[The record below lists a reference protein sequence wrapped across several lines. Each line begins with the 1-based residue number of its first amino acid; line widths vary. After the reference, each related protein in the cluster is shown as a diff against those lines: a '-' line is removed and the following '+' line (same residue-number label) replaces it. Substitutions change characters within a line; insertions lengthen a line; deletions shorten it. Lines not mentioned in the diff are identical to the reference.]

1 MAEASIKWAEDQFMC
16 SVCLD
21 LLKDPVTIP
30 CGHSYCKGCISG
42 CWDEEDWKGIYSC
55 PQCRQTFTPRPVLGK
70 NVVFAEMVEKLKK
83 TRLQAAPSPV
93 PTLHHHAGSVD
104 VKCDSCTLI
113 KRKAVKSCLECRSSY
128 CQNHLKQHENLFRGK
143 GHNLMD
149 ATGRLQE
156 MMCPQHDKM
165 LEVYCRTDH
174 RCICVLC
181 LVDEHKNHDT
191 VSTAAARTEK
201 QRHLEGKQRQF
212 QKIIQQK
219 EKDLQEL
226 REAVVSH
233 KCFAQTA
240 AEDSERIF
248 TEIIRSIHK
257 HRSEVKQLIR
267 DQERAAVSRAEARLD
282 ELEQE
287 ISDLKRRDI
296 ELKQFSEA
304 QDHVHFL
311 QSWPPVS
318 FSESTDGFTISSH
331 LCFENIVESVSRIRD
346 KLLQFCTETI
356 ENISGTVKTVQVI
369 GTPEYQNREEYLQYS
384 GLLTVDPNSLFYGLH
399 LSEGNTVMTV
409 TDTHQCYPDHP
420 DRFDSW
426 AEALCRESV
435 TEHCYWEVEWSGDGT
450 SGVDIAVTYKS
461 IKRKGGGPECAA
473 GRNDKSWSLYCTPT
487 FCSFWHNNTETVL
500 PVTHVSSRIGVY
512 VDLSAGILSFYS
524 VSDTMSLIHRIQTT
538 FTQPLYPV
546 FGFDRQTVV
555 KLCHLTS

>member
-1 MAEASIKWAEDQFMC
+1 MAEASISWAEDQFMC
-16 SVCLD
+16 PVCLD

-42 CWDEEDWKGIYSC
+42 CWDEEDWKGIYRC

-93 PTLHHHAGSVD
+93 PTLHHHTGSVD

-201 QRHLEGKQRQF
+201 QRHLEGKQRKF
-212 QKIIQQK
+212 QKIIQQR

-226 REAVVSH
+226 REAVASH
-233 KCFAQTA
+233 KVTV
-240 AEDSERIF
+240 EDSERIF
-248 TEIIRSIHK
+248 TEIIRSIEK
-257 HRSEVKQLIR
+257 RRSEVKQLIR
-267 DQERAAVSRAEARLD
+267 DQERAAVSRAEARVE

-287 ISDLKRRDI
+287 INDLKRRDT

-318 FSESTDGFTISSH
+318 FSESTDGFTVSSH
-331 LCFENIVESVSRIRD
+331 LSFDNVVESVSRLRD

-356 ENISGTVKTVQVI
+356 ENISGTD
-369 GTPEYQNREEYLQYS
+369 S
-384 GLLTVDPNSLFYGLH
+384 GLLTVDPNSVFYWLH

-409 TDTHQCYPDHP
+409 TDTHQRYPDHP

-435 TEHCYWEVEWSGDGT
+435 TGRCYWEVEWSGDGT

-461 IKRKGGGPECAA
+461 IKRKGGGSECAA
-473 GRNDKSWSLYCTPT
+473 GRNDKSWNLYCTPT
-487 FCSFWHNNTETVL
+487 FCSFWHNNIETVL
-500 PVTHVSSRIGVY
+500 PVTHVSSRIGVF
-512 VDLSAGILSFYS
+512 VDHSAGTLSFYS
-524 VSDTMSLIHRIQTT
+524 VSDTMSLIHRVQTT
-538 FTQPLYPV
+538 FTQPLYAV
-546 FGFDRQTVV
+546 HINNKYNNK
-555 KLCHLTS
+555 KLYF